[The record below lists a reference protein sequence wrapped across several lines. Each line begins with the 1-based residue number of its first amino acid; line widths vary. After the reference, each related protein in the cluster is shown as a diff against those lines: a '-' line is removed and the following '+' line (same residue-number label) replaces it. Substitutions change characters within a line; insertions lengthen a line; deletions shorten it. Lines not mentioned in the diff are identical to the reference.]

1 MSTLGQPEIPT
12 ELKSWSSLTCAL
24 NAWSVKSG
32 KKSKMRK
39 TCWADW
45 RPSCLALNPAFSAR
59 TVALCK
65 LNVVFVQNHFSRL
78 LKHLWREKCLASTC
92 LFETYQWFYSNFK
105 TFFDEKDNI
114 ESYQRL
120 RSSWEC
126 LLSFQNNFAHERLF
140 FNRESVKDYNSISF
154 LMPTFKLRRYC

>member
-1 MSTLGQPEIPT
+1 MLYRTRIDNFSL
-12 ELKSWSSLTCAL
+12 LCSSLTCAL

-105 TFFDEKDNI
+105 TVFDEKDNI

-120 RSSWEC
+120 RSSWVFVIFSKQFC
-126 LLSFQNNFAHERLF
+126 SWTSL
-140 FNRESVKDYNSISF
+140 F
-154 LMPTFKLRRYC
+154 LMPTFKSKAILLSIL

>member
-120 RSSWEC
+120 RSSWVFVIFSKQFC
-126 LLSFQNNFAHERLF
+126 SWTSFFMPRISKRLKFNFLSYAYF
-140 FNRESVKDYNSISF
+140 
-154 LMPTFKLRRYC
+154 